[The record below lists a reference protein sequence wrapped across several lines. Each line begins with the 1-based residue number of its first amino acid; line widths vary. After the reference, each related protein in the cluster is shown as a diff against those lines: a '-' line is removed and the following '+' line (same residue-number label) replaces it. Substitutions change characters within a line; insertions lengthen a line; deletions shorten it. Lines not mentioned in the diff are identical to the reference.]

1 MLIYEIE
8 TAWSPPFGCMPNFF
22 KYVEDKNCTA
32 KWICE
37 PDLNFNSEA
46 KDSLTVRS
54 YREAAVF
61 AKDFLSM
68 QKALRDSLRGDL

>member
-1 MLIYEIE
+1 MVTHGEYMVRL
-8 TAWSPPFGCMPNFF
+8 NN
-22 KYVEDKNCTA
+22 YVEDVNCTA

-37 PDLNFNSEA
+37 PDLSFDSEA
-46 KDSLTVRS
+46 KDSLTVRT
-54 YREAAVF
+54 YKEATVF